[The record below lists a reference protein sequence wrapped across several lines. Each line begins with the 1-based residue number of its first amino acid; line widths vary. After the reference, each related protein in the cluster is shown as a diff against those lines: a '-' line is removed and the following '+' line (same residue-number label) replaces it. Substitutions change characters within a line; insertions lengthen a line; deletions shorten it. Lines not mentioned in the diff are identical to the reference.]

1 MITSTYFRRY
11 TMTYIKVNNI
21 LYPAEIGGRIG
32 DYEWDRRDTKSI
44 TLNMTYADVLALMPD
59 NTPWSIVQKDTVQ
72 KLSEDGQP
80 MIDSSGNPVM
90 EEVTSEFDNS
100 EYSMSGVIRDN
111 RDGTVTIKMGKPTEI
126 ETVTANAISASDLD
140 NAYREGVNS
149 I

>member
-1 MITSTYFRRY
+1 
-11 TMTYIKVNNI
+11 MTYIKVNNT
-21 LYPAEIGGRIG
+21 LYPATIDGRIA

-44 TLNMTYADVLALMPD
+44 TLGLTYAEVLALLPD
-59 NTPWSIVQKDTVQ
+59 NTAWSIVQKDTVQ
-72 KLSEDGQP
+72 KMNSDGQP
-80 MIDSSGNPVM
+80 MVDDSGNPVT
-90 EEVTSEFDNS
+90 EEVTTEYDNS

-126 ETVTANAISASDLD
+126 ETVTAQAISASDLE

>member
-1 MITSTYFRRY
+1 MKGD
-11 TMTYIKVNNI
+11 TMTYIKVNNT
-21 LYPAEIGGRIG
+21 LYPAKIDGRIA

-44 TLNMTYADVLALMPD
+44 TLSMTYAEVLALLPD

-126 ETVTANAISASDLD
+126 ETVTANAISASDLEA
-140 NAYREGVNS
+140 AYKEGVNS
-149 I
+149 V

>member
-1 MITSTYFRRY
+1 
-11 TMTYIKVNNI
+11 MTYIKVNNT
-21 LYPAEIGGRIG
+21 LYPAKIDGRIG
-32 DYEWDRRDTKSI
+32 DYEWNRRDTKSI
-44 TLNMTYADVLALMPD
+44 TLSMTYAEVLALLPD

-72 KLSEDGQP
+72 KLDDNGQP
-80 MIDSSGNPVM
+80 MTDESGNPIT

-126 ETVTANAISASDLD
+126 ETVTANAISASDLEA
-140 NAYREGVNS
+140 AYKEGVNS

>member
-1 MITSTYFRRY
+1 
-11 TMTYIKVNNI
+11 MTYIKVNNT
-21 LYPAEIGGRIG
+21 LYPATIAGRIG
-32 DYEWDRRDTKSI
+32 DYEWGRRDTKSI
-44 TLNMTYADVLALMPD
+44 TLTMAYADVLALLPN

-72 KLSEDGQP
+72 KIGEDGQP
-80 MIDSSGNPVM
+80 MVDDSGNPVT
-90 EEVTSEFDNS
+90 EEVTSEFNNS

-126 ETVTANAISASDLD
+126 EIVTANAISASDLE